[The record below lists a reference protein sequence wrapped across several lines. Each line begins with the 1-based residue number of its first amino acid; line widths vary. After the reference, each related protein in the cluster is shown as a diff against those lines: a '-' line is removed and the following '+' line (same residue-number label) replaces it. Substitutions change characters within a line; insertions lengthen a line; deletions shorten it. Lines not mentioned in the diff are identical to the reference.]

1 MNQLPFDAKIAENS
15 LMVSNRDTS
24 MYKKNLV
31 KVTISLEECRI
42 FTFNFRVALCC
53 VIGHDKKNV
62 SNLFGV
68 GKKCSEF
75 ESSFAP

>member
-1 MNQLPFDAKIAENS
+1 MQKLLKNS
-15 LMVSNRDTS
+15 LMVSNQDS

-42 FTFNFRVALCC
+42 FTFNFRVAHCS

>member
-15 LMVSNRDTS
+15 LMVSNQDS

-42 FTFNFRVALCC
+42 FTFNFRVAHCT
-53 VIGHDKKNV
+53 VV
-62 SNLFGV
+62 SLGMI
-68 GKKCSEF
+68 KKCKQF
-75 ESSFAP
+75 VWCRKKMFRI